1 MRARTAVAL
10 LLSVAIMYAIPQT
23 IQYQGKLTDMTGIGE
38 NDTLDMTFKIYD
50 SETEGTELWAET
62 HAGANRVP
70 VIHGL
75 FDVTLGEMVIIDL
88 PFDVQYW
95 LEMDISGVI
104 LVPRMPLTASPYA
117 FHAAV
122 ADSFTGGGGQVDAVV
137 GGAGIIVDSTDTSR
151 PIVSTKLRTGGGLN
165 NTLGTG
171 SDELSLVDGTT
182 DGQVLKWNGTSGEWE
197 LRPDDVGSGS
207 VPDGFVENDMLTW
220 DEMSTAWIAEP
231 LSDAL
236 IPDEISID
244 NAAITALDGGAD
256 ATVHGVLIADTL
268 ASPLDT
274 LYLPEIVWMDELVT
288 DSIEARNDVV
298 KIRDALWI
306 QDSLYFDGGW
316 RNDWPS
322 GSSDADWTLSGLN
335 MYSTVAGNVG
345 IGTETM
351 EGRLHVLNEIDSIVY
366 ESFLYDFEGVTIEP
380 CTTYGDA
387 DWSITD
393 EDAFSGTHCARSG
406 VGVGLGVQS
415 FLELEVSFASDSVVN
430 FAKKT
435 SVSTGTP
442 LFQFFID
449 GELVD
454 SWFSSTAWEVVSYPV
469 SAGAH
474 TFIWST
480 FTSFTSQGV
489 FYVDSINY
497 GYGISVPLSS
507 RAFYS
512 DGIGISDAAVFMR
525 GNVGIGTESPTKLLD
540 VNGDAHFSGDLE
552 AETARIGNPGS
563 NGQSNAQEASD
574 WADAGY
580 IETPWVYANNIQASD
595 ERGAQGT
602 GIAIGN
608 SHTNFDST
616 ENDEIAL
623 YTSGRSRLLVASDG
637 DIGIGVTD
645 PLAKLHINGSGVIG
659 ALLDNAASWTG
670 SHEIPD
676 NGCLYGGCGD
686 DGYTEVTAEVTG
698 YPSIVDIQIEISI
711 THPRV
716 GELCIWLVSP
726 EGTEVCLSEYNGGTG
741 DNYTNTIFNEYASTS
756 IDDGTAPFT
765 GFYQSTYSRLF
776 DLVGEDP
783 NGTWSLRVCDDGLTD
798 IGSITE
804 FRVYLTGLN
813 ELDFGNLIVSGN
825 VGIRTSSP
833 SAELDVNGL
842 IQTSEFKMTSGAS
855 AGYILKS
862 NASGKASWVNP
873 ASLSDGDWTINGSDL
888 YSAVSGNVGI
898 GTSTPYD
905 PLHIQAYDTTDGID
919 DGVFMSIRNTCNA
932 ESSYC
937 GIRFKNHSND
947 DDQLYKAGILW
958 QRTASYGRGDLIFAI
973 QNGGNNVNVDP
984 SYDRM
989 VITGNGN
996 VGIDVREPEHRLEV
1010 VGTTELNGDTDIN
1023 GNTDIDG
1030 NMVLNGSFNYGSAS
1044 SGSGDP
1050 YEVTIDGIDSY
1061 TGGMVVVFQSH
1072 ISCPAT
1078 PTISINGMAAKEIRH
1093 ANNNNVTAGQ
1103 IGNDD
1108 MIVLIYNGS
1117 NFRWISD

>member
-1 MRARTAVAL
+1 MHRFFICFLVVSIAI
-10 LLSVAIMYAIPQT
+10 LSFAQIPQT
-23 IQYQGKLTDMTGIGE
+23 MVYQGKLTDIGGVAF
-38 NDTLDMTFKIYD
+38 DGDYDLTFVIYD
-50 SETEGTELWAET
+50 SITAGDSLWAET
-62 HAGANRVP
+62 HNAVAFAK
-70 VIHGL
+70 GL
-75 FDVTLGEMVIIDL
+75 FAVVLGDSEPFAL
-88 PFDVQYW
+88 PFDEQYY
-95 LEMDISGVI
+95 LEIRIEGTAVS
-104 LVPRMPLTASPYA
+104 PRMQLTTSPYA
-117 FHAAV
+117 FRAAV
-122 ADSFTGGGGQVDAVV
+122 ADSVAGGIPTVV
-137 GGAGIIVDSTDTSR
+137 
-151 PIVSTKLRTGGGLN
+151 
-165 NTLGTG
+165 
-171 SDELSLVDGTT
+171 
-182 DGQVLKWNGTSGEWE
+182 
-197 LRPDDVGSGS
+197 
-207 VPDGFVENDMLTW
+207 
-220 DEMSTAWIAEP
+220 
-231 LSDAL
+231 
-236 IPDEISID
+236 
-244 NAAITALDGGAD
+244 
-256 ATVHGVLIADTL
+256 ADTFV
-268 ASPLDT
+268 AH
-274 LYLPEIVWMDELVT
+274 W
-288 DSIEARNDVV
+288 
-298 KIRDALWI
+298 
-306 QDSLYFDGGW
+306 DSLRGVPELED
-316 RNDWPS
+316 S
-322 GSSDADWTLSGLN
+322 DWTIDGDN
-335 MYSTVAGNVG
+335 MYSEVDGNVG
-345 IGTETM
+345 IGTETP

-366 ESFLYDFEGVTIEP
+366 ESFLYDFEGGTIEP

-387 DWSITD
+387 DWYITD
-393 EDAFSGTHCARSG
+393 EEAFSGSHCVRSG
-406 VGVGLGVQS
+406 VAVGFVIS
-415 FLELEVSFASDSVVN
+415 YLELEVTFTSDSVVS

-435 SVSTGTP
+435 SVSEGSP
-442 LFQFFID
+442 GFQFQID
-449 GELVD
+449 GDLVD
-454 SWFSSTAWEVVSYPV
+454 SWSTSTAWEVVSYPV
-469 SAGAH
+469 SAGTH
-474 TFIWST
+474 TFTWFL
-480 FTSFTSQGV
+480 FTSFESQGV

-512 DGIGISDAAVFMR
+512 DGIDISDAAVFMR
-525 GNVGIGTESPTKLLD
+525 GNVGIGTEDPTELLD
-540 VNGDAHFSGDLE
+540 VNGDVHFSGNLE
-552 AETARIGNPGS
+552 AETARIGNPVG
-563 NGQSNAQEASD
+563 NGQSDAQEAST
-574 WADAGY
+574 WAGSGY
-580 IETPWVYANNIQASD
+580 VETPWVYANNIQASD

-637 DIGIGVTD
+637 DIGIGTTD
-645 PLAKLHINGSGVIG
+645 PLAKLHVNGSGIIG

-726 EGTEVCLSEYNGGTG
+726 EGTEVCLSEYNGGAG
-741 DNYTNTIFNEYASTS
+741 ANYTNTIFNEYATTS

-783 NGTWSLRVCDDGLTD
+783 NGTWNLRVCDDGLAD

-813 ELDFGNLIVSGN
+813 EPDFGNLIVSGN
-825 VGIRTSSP
+825 VGIQTGNP
-833 SAELDVNGL
+833 SAALDVNGL
-842 IQTSEFKMTSGAS
+842 LQTSEFKMTSGAS
-855 AGYILKS
+855 GGYILKS
-862 NASGKASWVNP
+862 NASGKASWVDP
-873 ASLSDGDWTINGSDL
+873 ALLSDGDWTVDGSNM

-898 GTSTPYD
+898 GTDNPYD

-937 GIRFKNHSND
+937 GIRFKNHSDND
-947 DDQLYKAGILW
+947 DEFYKAGILW
-958 QRTASYGRGDLIFAI
+958 QRTASHGRGDLIFAI
-973 QNGGNNVNVDP
+973 QNGGNYVNVDP
-984 SYDRM
+984 SYARM

-996 VGIDVREPEHRLEV
+996 VGINVREPEHRLEV
-1010 VGTTELNGDTDIN
+1010 VGTTELNGDTDINGNADIN

-1072 ISCPAT
+1072 ISCPGT

-1117 NFRWISD
+1117 NFRWISN